1 MPESVP
7 LTSGEQ
13 DFLKQLCGFAERKA
27 TNGVYLG
34 YFVSQSRNNQRYCVC
49 IAIGDQAD
57 AVQQII
63 LGAQMPRESAIEVVG
78 ADVLHKLERG
88 EIESQW

>member
-7 LTSGEQ
+7 LTSSEK
-13 DFLKQLCGFAERKA
+13 DFLKELCGFAERKA
-27 TNGVYLG
+27 VNGVYLG

-63 LGAQMPRESAIEVVG
+63 LGAQVPRESAIEVVP
-78 ADVLHKLERG
+78 ADTLKKLDKG
-88 EIESQW
+88 EAESQW

>member
-13 DFLKQLCGFAERKA
+13 DFLKELCGFAERKA

-34 YFVSQSRNNQRYCVC
+34 YFVSKSRNNQRYCVC

-63 LGAQMPRESAIEVVG
+63 LGAQIPNDGLIEVMP
-78 ADVLHKLERG
+78 ADAIQKLEKG
-88 EIESQW
+88 EIEPEW

>member
-13 DFLKQLCGFAERKA
+13 DFLRELCGFAEQKA

-34 YFVSQSRNNQRYCVC
+34 YFVSRSRNNQRYCVC

-57 AVQQII
+57 AVQK
-63 LGAQMPRESAIEVVG
+63 LLLDAQQPRESAIEVIS
-78 ADVLHKLERG
+78 ADAFAKLNTG
-88 EIESQW
+88 EINPKW

>member
-1 MPESVP
+1 MPESIP

-13 DFLKQLCGFAERKA
+13 DFLKELCGFAERKA

-49 IAIGDQAD
+49 IAIGNQAD

-63 LGAQMPRESAIEVVG
+63 LGAQVPNEGLIEVVS
-78 ADVLHKLERG
+78 ADAVEKLQKG
-88 EIESQW
+88 EVELGW